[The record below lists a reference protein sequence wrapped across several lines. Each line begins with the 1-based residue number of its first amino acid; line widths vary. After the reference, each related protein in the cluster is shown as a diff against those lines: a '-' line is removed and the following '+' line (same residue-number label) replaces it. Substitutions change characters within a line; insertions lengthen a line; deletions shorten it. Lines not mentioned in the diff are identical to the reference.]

1 MFRQNLK
8 NNLKDEIMRNKKTFN
23 DMFDLIEVVIDF
35 DNKLY
40 KRAIKKNTI
49 SLKKEQESSLN

>member
-8 NNLKDEIMRNKKTFN
+8 NNLKDETMCNKKTLN
-23 DMFDLIEVVIDF
+23 DMFNFIKIVIDF

-40 KRAIKKNTI
+40 KRAMKKKYN
-49 SLKKEQESSLN
+49 